1 MWLEQVGFVL
11 PSPLASRIR
20 GLAIMGDSTNQ
31 GASAEAPCSRP
42 TVWTPTQADIRDM
55 YQRNTAFAEG
65 MADALWTHWDDNSS
79 EGIAD
84 ALWTHEI
91 DNTSESTQQHDTRQS
106 GTTQDAQDNEDNEI
120 KNTSE
125 SNGSTIS
132 NPYLMTDEEYAIFV
146 SSHTTAHRRILSHT
160 TAFAEGKT
168 SSDAIPL
175 GMTST
180 LQPLDTPLHQALR
193 PTSADD
199 DPLRNQEGCVTI
211 ASEIQQQS
219 AKSESYY
226 PQSRA
231 EPSTAPFPKASQLML

>member
-1 MWLEQVGFVL
+1 
-11 PSPLASRIR
+11 
-20 GLAIMGDSTNQ
+20 
-31 GASAEAPCSRP
+31 
-42 TVWTPTQADIRDM
+42 
-55 YQRNTAFAEG
+55 

-106 GTTQDAQDNEDNEI
+106 GTTQDAQDTEI

-160 TAFAEGKT
+160 TAFAEGKA
-168 SSDAIPL
+168 SSDAVPPWL
-175 GMTST
+175 
-180 LQPLDTPLHQALR
+180 TPTVNRL
-193 PTSADD
+193 
-199 DPLRNQEGCVTI
+199 
-211 ASEIQQQS
+211 IQI
-219 AKSESYY
+219 YI
-226 PQSRA
+226 
-231 EPSTAPFPKASQLML
+231 